1 MHSISQ
7 NVYFVILAFLSP
19 NLTCQ
24 PPADPKP
31 PEQGA
36 RRVLPRVTCT
46 SQRIHA
52 VFGPLVGPNLYIIDK
67 TGKRVPVPKTKEH
80 CGVQRGRSKSDDV
93 SFFSRYDSCF
103 VQVEDDMVKVSL
115 EVQLIAEEQWD
126 KVTLS
131 CPLLPKK
138 GLPSSTPPPS
148 PLRECDI
155 ERALRVACGPQAVS
169 ADACLIMDCCYDAQ
183 DSTCYYRMNA
193 CSQDSHFVFWVRASD
208 SDPRLNTSSL
218 VVKDQP
224 QCFPVVTTSDTAVFK
239 VGMTDCGTK
248 IKVEGDLIIYEVEV
262 EELLT
267 DASDRDARFS
277 LQVQCQYEASP
288 VQKHKYLQSLNPTNP
303 PAVTALG
310 MVQVQM
316 RIATDESFTS
326 FIPGEQ
332 LPLTVPLQKPVHVEV
347 SIDTPFPNPN
357 LSLRVRDC
365 FAYPASRYSIWT
377 LLYDGCP
384 DPQDDMKSSVFESP
398 VGNTTSQV
406 QVRRFD
412 VHTFAFLDP
421 ETGQLSSEEMF
432 FYCWVE
438 ICPKDM
444 KCEQRCSITS
454 YDEEPQRKRR
464 EAESQQFQL
473 LSFGPLLFAENTTE
487 PE

>member
-1 MHSISQ
+1 
-7 NVYFVILAFLSP
+7 
-19 NLTCQ
+19 
-24 PPADPKP
+24 
-31 PEQGA
+31 
-36 RRVLPRVTCT
+36 
-46 SQRIHA
+46 
-52 VFGPLVGPNLYIIDK
+52 
-67 TGKRVPVPKTKEH
+67 
-80 CGVQRGRSKSDDV
+80 
-93 SFFSRYDSCF
+93 
-103 VQVEDDMVKVSL
+103 MVKVSL

-138 GLPSSTPPPS
+138 GLPSSTLPPS

-310 MVQVQM
+310 MVKVQM

-347 SIDTPFPNPN
+347 SIDTPFPDPN
-357 LSLRVRDC
+357 LSLRVQDC
-365 FAYPASRYSIWT
+365 FAYPASRYSTWT

-444 KCEQRCSITS
+444 KCEQRCSITCECRS
-454 YDEEPQRKRR
+454 HGDTPHMTKNHRGRGGRQKVSSSSCSRLALCCLPRTPLNPSNGQELASIQSSWHLSTHLFFLPSRFSSSMAAGGHGGVHQEACTRR
-464 EAESQQFQL
+464 RVPGGVYQE
-473 LSFGPLLFAENTTE
+473 G
-487 PE
+487 